1 MQAVDAKYIENA
13 AKVGPNQIVTFE
25 ADEIKLDIAVEGV
38 DLKSGWTI
46 TPYTHP
52 GVSLILDHFSISVI
66 ELQVFPADHQ
76 APS

>member
-1 MQAVDAKYIENA
+1 MQAVDANYIENA
-13 AKVGPNQIVTFE
+13 AKMGPNQIVTFK

-52 GVSLILDHFSISVI
+52 GVSFILDNFST
-66 ELQVFPADHQ
+66 LCH
-76 APS
+76 

>member
-1 MQAVDAKYIENA
+1 MQAVDAKYVENA

-52 GVSLILDHFSISVI
+52 GVSLILDHFST
-66 ELQVFPADHQ
+66 FCH
-76 APS
+76 

>member
-1 MQAVDAKYIENA
+1 MQAVDAKYVENA

-52 GVSLILDHFSISVI
+52 GVSLILDHFST
-66 ELQVFPADHQ
+66 LCH
-76 APS
+76 